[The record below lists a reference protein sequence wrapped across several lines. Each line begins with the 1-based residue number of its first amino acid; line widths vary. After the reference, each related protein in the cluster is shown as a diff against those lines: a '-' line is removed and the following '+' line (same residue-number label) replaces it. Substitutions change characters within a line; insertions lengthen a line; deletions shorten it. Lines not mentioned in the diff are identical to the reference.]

1 MFLVTTA
8 IDYTRDV
15 NKEIIFLGDWCIRD
29 STNDI
34 IKKYNY
40 SIISYHWN
48 DRTKYNNDYKSLD
61 DLYERYL
68 QDISLCLNKI
78 HNTNNSLVY
87 WRIIIGPWL
96 KFFIDAIFDRYEVV
110 EKAISNHNI
119 TETVVYDYSVEDFV
133 PNDFIDFYT
142 TFTKDE
148 WNHVVF
154 AELLKQSSIK
164 FILSDHKIIN
174 EDSKKLSIM
183 SLFYRKINNFLFYV
197 SYFLNNSN
205 FLSIYLSFFQKFKT
219 DIKLGYFPHF
229 NFYRFGNQKKS
240 KINHDLRKLIKFEK
254 TDNKFQLFLN
264 KLIPLF
270 FPKIY
275 MEDFK
280 SIKKTIT
287 KKFNKNPK
295 IIFTSNAYHG
305 DDAFKIWCAEKKEK
319 GSRIII
325 GQHGGITGLSLNNQS
340 EDHQLKIAD
349 VYCSWGW
356 SRKGFH
362 NICKM
367 PSLQLSQISIK
378 PKQNG
383 KILLVLPS
391 YPKYFYQNFNV
402 PISGQSKYFL
412 YDQIKFVQ
420 RLNENLRENIFIRT
434 QGNDVDELSIISK
447 AKLDKFLVQN
457 KIKLSKQLS
466 KYKLCLITYNSTTML
481 ETLSSNFP
489 SLIVLDPK
497 YFEIRE
503 EAKDILNKLQEVG
516 ILHYSYDSAISFIVK
531 VEKDISKWWLDY
543 KLRSAVKNFCNSYAY
558 TSSNFEIEWKKKIK
572 SWTNEIKI

>member
-8 IDYTRDV
+8 IEETKNDKRKT
-15 NKEIIFLGDWCIRD
+15 IFLGDWCIRD
-29 STNDI
+29 FESDI
-34 IKKYNY
+34 LKDNNY

-48 DRTKYNNDYKSLD
+48 NRKKYNDDYKFLD
-61 DLYERYL
+61 DLYEQYL
-68 QDISLCLNKI
+68 QVISSCLNKI
-78 HNTNNSLVY
+78 HNTNNSLTY

-110 EKAISNHNI
+110 KKAISNHDI
-119 TETVVYDYSVEDFV
+119 TETIICDYKIEDFI
-133 PNDFIDFYT
+133 PYDFMDFYT

-148 WNHVVF
+148 WNHVIF
-154 AELLKQSSIK
+154 AELLKQYSVK
-164 FILSDHKIIN
+164 FIFSKYKIIN
-174 EDSKKLSIM
+174 KNSKKFTPIR
-183 SLFYRKINNFLFYV
+183 FFNRKINNFLFYI
-197 SYFLNNSN
+197 SYLFNNSN
-205 FLSIYLSFFQKFKT
+205 FLSIYLSFLQKLKI

-229 NFYRFGNQKKS
+229 NFYRFDNKKKS
-240 KINHDLRKLIKFEK
+240 KSNHDIRKLIKFEK
-254 TDNKFQLFLN
+254 TDNEFQLFLN
-264 KLIPLF
+264 KLIPIF
-270 FPKIY
+270 FPNIY
-275 MEDFK
+275 IEDFRN
-280 SIKKTIT
+280 IKKTIT

-319 GSRIII
+319 GSKLII
-325 GQHGGITGLSLNNQS
+325 GQHGGVMGLSLNNQS

-367 PSLQLSQISIK
+367 PSLQLSQISLQ

-391 YPKYFYQNFNV
+391 YPRYFYQNFNV
-402 PISGQSKYFL
+402 PIAGQSKSFFC
-412 YDQIKFVQ
+412 DQIEFAQ
-420 RLNENLRENIFIRT
+420 MLNKNLRESIFIRT
-434 QGNDVDELSIISK
+434 QGNDIDELSVISK
-447 AKLDKFLVQN
+447 AKLDKFLVSN
-457 KIKLSKQLS
+457 RIKLSKQLS
-466 KYKLCLITYNSTTML
+466 KYRLCLITYNSTTML

-497 YFEIRE
+497 YFEIRND
-503 EAKDILNKLQEVG
+503 AKEILNKLQEVG

-531 VEKDISKWWLDY
+531 IEKDISKWWFDY
-543 KLRSAVKNFCNSYAY
+543 KLQAAVKDFCNSYAY
-558 TSSNFEIEWKKKIK
+558 TSSNFESEWKKKINL
-572 SWTNEIKI
+572 WTNEIKI